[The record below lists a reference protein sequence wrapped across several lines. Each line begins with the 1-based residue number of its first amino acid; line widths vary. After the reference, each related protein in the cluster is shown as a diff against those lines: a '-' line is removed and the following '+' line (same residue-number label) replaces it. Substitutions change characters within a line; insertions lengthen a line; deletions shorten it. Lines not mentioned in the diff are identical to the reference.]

1 VTNQQDPR
9 FGLPLMYTVQTGN
22 LLNADR
28 PVPARNFQVHYSRVI
43 HVTETPDENLVYGT
57 PCLQPI
63 YNRLLDLEKVM
74 GGSAETFWLTANR
87 GMMLS
92 ADKEARLDEKDIKDM
107 KEQAEEF
114 QHQLRRNLIGTG
126 MTATVLGSEDPDPG
140 PNVDKLLD
148 EVAGATGIPKR
159 ILIGS
164 ERGELASGQDE
175 NNWNARVDERRKD
188 FAYPSILRPFGD
200 AMIATGNWPQP
211 QGQWWAEWPEQ
222 AALGPVEESTV
233 LVNRTNALATYSN
246 SPGASLVVPPQEFRR
261 DFLNMEPESE
271 FEVEELVPIDETDP
285 DLQDDDDADPEPGDD
300 DDEDPDRRDN
310 ARPRTLYAF
319 RQVLNARQILAWARR
334 QGFRDL
340 VSEQE
345 LHVTLAYS
353 RIAFDWM
360 RAGGP
365 WTPADREDTGRLMV
379 APGGVRIVEGLG
391 DDGAIVL
398 MFTHNDLDWRHQQI
412 RGAGAEWRH
421 EGYQPHI
428 TLSHGDKAL
437 NLDLVEPY
445 QGAIALGPEVWRELK
460 PEPIADAA

>member
-1 VTNQQDPR
+1 
-9 FGLPLMYTVQTGN
+9 
-22 LLNADR
+22 
-28 PVPARNFQVHYSRVI
+28 
-43 HVTETPDENLVYGT
+43 
-57 PCLQPI
+57 
-63 YNRLLDLEKVM
+63 
-74 GGSAETFWLTANR
+74 
-87 GMMLS
+87 
-92 ADKEARLDEKDIKDM
+92 
-107 KEQAEEF
+107 
-114 QHQLRRNLIGTG
+114 
-126 MTATVLGSEDPDPG
+126 
-140 PNVDKLLD
+140 
-148 EVAGATGIPKR
+148 
-159 ILIGS
+159 
-164 ERGELASGQDE
+164 
-175 NNWNARVDERRKD
+175 
-188 FAYPSILRPFGD
+188 
-200 AMIATGNWPQP
+200 
-211 QGQWWAEWPEQ
+211 
-222 AALGPVEESTV
+222 
-233 LVNRTNALATYSN
+233 
-246 SPGASLVVPPQEFRR
+246 
-261 DFLNMEPESE
+261 MEPESE

-285 DLQDDDDADPEPGDD
+285 DLQDDDVADPEPGD